1 MNSRLASTVA
11 IRNAFM
17 LQSDSCNIVAF
28 PGNIYHA
35 VTHLW
40 LQVIQH
46 PFLTGEV
53 SNCKFPHLD
62 LLGAA
67 KPAPSIPAPQP
78 KLDGKATPRPKLKY
92 TLGLMISL

>member
-1 MNSRLASTVA
+1 
-11 IRNAFM
+11 M

-28 PGNIYHA
+28 PVNIYHA

-46 PFLTGEV
+46 PFLTGEA

-67 KPAPSIPAPQP
+67 KP
-78 KLDGKATPRPKLKY
+78 TPYLP
-92 TLGLMISL
+92 LGLSLLHTCPSA